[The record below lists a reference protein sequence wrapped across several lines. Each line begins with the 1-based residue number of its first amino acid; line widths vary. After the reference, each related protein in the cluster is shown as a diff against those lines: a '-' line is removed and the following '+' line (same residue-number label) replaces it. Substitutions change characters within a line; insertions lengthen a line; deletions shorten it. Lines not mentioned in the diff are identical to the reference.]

1 MAGNKGATDMSLAK
15 SKVAL
20 AVAGIMAL
28 GLAGQAQAGA
38 YATSTVLIDNFKISL
53 INNQN
58 IIINSFLF
66 TATNTADLG
75 NPAVV
80 TNLSCGGAFLAD
92 DCGPSGSVLNP
103 APANATGSTV
113 LRTDNTFLFYGPG
126 AQTYSNS
133 DSVIYTS
140 ELTDPLTD
148 VTKTQQI
155 AESEVQSTGTGAA
168 NATIKSQTGFEINFE
183 ITGDT
188 AETLTLAFEATPYMR
203 AFISAL
209 NFANGNAQGSLNA
222 SFTLTNDA
230 SGETINWAPQGSPST
245 NNCAVDEGGDLQA
258 AGVTCAED
266 NDDVD
271 LNRQVGVSSNGANN
285 PFNPGLGLF
294 GITIGNLYAGDWTLS
309 LNTVTET
316 QVRLETVPEPGVLAL
331 VGLGLAGLG
340 WTRSRRKQA

>member
-1 MAGNKGATDMSLAK
+1 MSLTK

-28 GLAGQAQAGA
+28 GLAGQAHAGA

-53 INNQN
+53 IDNQN

-75 NPAVV
+75 NTPVA
-80 TNLSCGGAFLAD
+80 TGATCGGAFLAD
-92 DCGPSGSVLNP
+92 NCGPSGSVLN
-103 APANATGSTV
+103 ALPANATGGTV

-126 AQTYSNS
+126 AQKYSNS

-140 ELTDPLTD
+140 ELTDPGVD

-168 NATIKSQTGFEINFE
+168 NAEIKSQTGFEIDFS

-188 AETLTLAFEATPYMR
+188 VETFTLAFEATPYMR

-209 NFANGNAQGSLNA
+209 NFANGNAQGNINA

-230 SGETINWAPQGSPST
+230 SGESITWAPQGSAT
-245 NNCAVDEGGDLQA
+245 NNCAVDEGGALEA

-266 NDDVD
+266 ADGVD

-285 PFNPGLGLF
+285 VFNPGLGLF

-309 LNTVTET
+309 LNTVTST

-340 WTRSRRKQA
+340 WARSRRKQA